1 MNNRSL
7 NLILNNKKSVIL
19 SCTILISIFFFHQP
33 AFSQQKGNGKISGVV
48 IDGETNQPIEFATI
62 ALLDP
67 QTKKPIDGNVADEK
81 GQFIIDQVAAG
92 NYQIAIS
99 FIGYE
104 TNLIENVNVPEKKSE
119 IKLGSI
125 KLVSATKVLNEVV
138 VQSQRELIEEKIDRT
153 IYNAE
158 NDKTSRG
165 GDATDVLKRVP
176 MLSVDTDGN
185 VSLRGNQNIK
195 VLINNKPS
203 TIAASSIPDALKQI
217 PADQIKSVEVITS
230 PSAKY
235 DAEGSAGI
243 INIITKKTTMQGAT
257 LGINS
262 AFGLRGSNLGLNG
275 SLRQGKMGFSLGGF
289 GRAEYNV
296 NGSFQNDQTTT
307 SNTGEKLTQQQADT
321 RRNSL
326 NGRYTLGWDY
336 DINKNN
342 FMTASLQYGVRS
354 GKNYQDNLFTQTFQ
368 GSSLISNSMR
378 DVGVTDNSGTID
390 LNFDYQHTF
399 SKPQQEFSI
408 STLYSRNNRTNNFSN
423 SFLGTD
429 NIVDSLLR
437 NVNKS
442 YNQEMTFQMDYQT
455 PVNDKQLVEVGAKEI
470 VRKVTSD
477 YKYYHSIGTDGELT
491 EINNAQASNIFDYN
505 QNITA
510 GYFSTTISLPK
521 AYSLK
526 AGVRYEHTAITANFQ
541 TSTELDT
548 TIPSYG
554 VFVPSINFSKKL
566 EGGNMLKAAFNRRIQ
581 RPSIQYLNPNIQASN
596 PYYITVGNPT
606 LNPEYTNN
614 YELSYS
620 TYIKKS
626 SINLA
631 AFVRNTTGAIQAIK
645 TVLGENRIQT
655 TYANIGEEN
664 AYGINFNGSVRIGSR
679 FSLNGGADVY
689 YAMLNNNVADPLYQ
703 ASNQGWVST
712 ARLRGSYD
720 LGKGWELES
729 FSMFRGRQ
737 IQLQGTQGGIKIY
750 NLGLMKELPNK
761 KGNIGLNVENFLT
774 NGLVIRN
781 YTNTPVIAQ
790 SSVNVLQNFSVKIDF
805 DYRIGKMSFDKPK
818 KKKSVKNED
827 LKDSGSDN
835 N

>member
-1 MNNRSL
+1 MITYFLKR
-7 NLILNNKKSVIL
+7 IKKDKRAVAL
-19 SCTILISIFFFHQP
+19 SCLLISAICLIAP
-33 AFSQQKGNGKISGVV
+33 SAFSQQKGNGKISGIVL
-48 IDGETNQPIEFATI
+48 DGETNRPIEFATI
-62 ALLDP
+62 ALIDP
-67 QTKKPIDGNVADEK
+67 QTKKPVDGNVADEK
-81 GQFIIDQVAAG
+81 GQFTIDQIASG
-92 NYQIAIS
+92 NYQLAIS

-104 TNLIENVNVPEKKSE
+104 THVIDSVTIPEKKSE

-125 KLVSATKVLNEVV
+125 KLVSATRVLSEVV

-185 VSLRGNQNIK
+185 VSLRGNQNIR

-235 DAEGSAGI
+235 DAEGTAGI
-243 INIITKKTTMQGAT
+243 INIITKKNTMQGAT

-307 SNTGEKLTQQQADT
+307 SSTGEKLTQQQAET
-321 RRNSL
+321 KRNSL

-336 DINKNN
+336 DINKHN
-342 FMTASLQYGVRS
+342 FVTASLQYGVRN

-368 GSSLISNSMR
+368 NNTLLSNSMR
-378 DVGVTDNSGTID
+378 NVGVTDNSGTVD

-408 STLYSRNNRTNNFSN
+408 STLYSRNNRTNNFNN

-429 NIVDSLLR
+429 NIVDSLLQ

-455 PVNDKQLVEVGAKEI
+455 PVNDKQLVEFGAKEI

-477 YKYYHSIGTDGELT
+477 YKYFHSVGFDGELT

-526 AGVRYEHTAITANFQ
+526 AGVRYEHTAIAASFQ
-541 TSTELDT
+541 TATEVDT

-566 EGGNMLKAAFNRRIQ
+566 ESGNMLKAAFNRRIQ

-606 LNPEYTNN
+606 LSPEYTNN

-631 AFVRNTTGAIQAIK
+631 AFARNTTGAIQAVK
-645 TVLGENRIQT
+645 SVLGENRIQT

-664 AYGINFNGSVRIGSR
+664 AYGMNFNGSVKIGQR
-679 FSLNGGADVY
+679 FSLNGGADVF
-689 YAMLNNNVADPLYQ
+689 YAMLNNNVADPLYH
-703 ASNQGWVST
+703 ASNSGWVST
-712 ARLRGSYD
+712 ARLRMSYD

-750 NLGLMKELPNK
+750 NLGLMRELPNK
-761 KGNIGLNVENFLT
+761 KGNIGLNVENFVT
-774 NGLVIRN
+774 NGLVIRS

-790 SSVNVLQNFSVKIDF
+790 SSINVLHNFSVKIDF

-827 LKDSGSDN
+827 LKDGNSDN